1 MTPMPV
7 LAQDAPPAPAVP
19 AEPDAEG
26 SSKGVILIAAKE
38 GTTKFS
44 MNGKALPED
53 STKTNAALS
62 EGVLIET
69 GADGKVTL
77 LFSNGT
83 VSTVGP
89 STKLTLKEFSQEK
102 FEAGDRSM
110 GELKEEPS
118 LSNVKLSLDFGSL
131 IVGTKKLNKE
141 SSFDIESSV
150 GTAGI
155 RGTQFQVA
163 QPAGGGFSLDVAEST
178 VAFTPQGAAVPLPVG
193 TGKGLDVAAGAA
205 PVPRPIK
212 PAIAQA
218 ITQTNAGA
226 FALTANVSLN
236 VVTAKMDEAGSGEG
250 GSDSEEGGEEGGE
263 EGSEDGG
270 EESSDDSGGDDSGDS
285 GGDDSGGDDSGDSG
299 GGDSGG

>member
-1 MTPMPV
+1 MKTLKNGLSACSALLFAGACSFLFWMTPVTV
-7 LAQDAPPAPAVP
+7 LSQDEQAPAVP
-19 AEPDAEG
+19 AAPDAEG

-44 MNGKALPED
+44 MNGTALPED
-53 STKTNAALS
+53 STKANAALS

-89 STKLTLKEFSQEK
+89 STKVTLKEFSQEK

-110 GELKEEPS
+110 GELNEEPS
-118 LSNVKLSLDFGSL
+118 QSNVKLSLDFGSL

-178 VAFTPQGAAVPLPVG
+178 VAFTPQGAA
-193 TGKGLDVAAGAA
+193 AA
-205 PVPRPIK
+205 
-212 PAIAQA
+212 
-218 ITQTNAGA
+218 
-226 FALTANVSLN
+226 
-236 VVTAKMDEAGSGEG
+236 VTK
-250 GSDSEEGGEEGGE
+250 
-263 EGSEDGG
+263 
-270 EESSDDSGGDDSGDS
+270 
-285 GGDDSGGDDSGDSG
+285 
-299 GGDSGG
+299 